1 MANKATDAE
10 ILSAIPVIPL
20 RGNVAFPHVNFR
32 LDVLSGS
39 ALHAFT
45 DAVASDQYMLLLTQK
60 DITVDEPTDRDFY
73 SIGVIARTRKV
84 IQNPDMSRSVIFDCL
99 IRAQV
104 VDLSL
109 CDTYFRAT
117 VIPLAE
123 VEEDETDTFRCH
135 VATLRS
141 VLKEME
147 PYIHDNA
154 RNAYLATRSIE
165 DNNYLVNYIA
175 ANLLDDYTRKQN
187 ILDTLDI
194 ELRMENLIQALR
206 EELDISIYDAQIHS
220 TVAEHIEGNHRD
232 YYLREQLKVIQNELG
247 TTDEDD
253 EIKEYSDKINGM
265 DLPEYVAEKLNKELS
280 RLAKTP
286 FGAAESTV
294 LRNYLDTCLEIPW
307 NRFSNEKISV
317 SDARDILNADHD
329 GLDQIKER
337 ILEYIAVQQI
347 APDVRGQ
354 ILCLVGPPGV
364 GKTSIA
370 LAAARAMKRH
380 VSRISLG
387 GVRDEADIRGHRK
400 TYVGAMPGR
409 IVDALID
416 AESMNPVI
424 VLDEI
429 DKLSASNTG
438 DPASALLE
446 VLDPEQNRS
455 FRDHFTELPMDLSG
469 CVFIATANYYD
480 GIPAPLLDRMEVI
493 ELSSYTEREKRE
505 IALHHLV
512 PKQLK
517 NNGLTKAQLRFTET
531 GINEIIRKYTREP
544 GVRELERRIAAV
556 CRKIALQVAEGTCR
570 SAVIGKANVE
580 RLLGVPKYAESKREE
595 NLPAGVINGLAY
607 TSAGGDVLKVE
618 VLVMDGTGKIELTGS
633 LGEVMQESAKIAVS
647 YVRSIA
653 SRLEIPADF
662 YKTKDLHIH
671 FPEGAVPK
679 DGPSAGITMTC
690 AIISALTGIPAR
702 ADVAMTGEMTLGG
715 RVLAIGGLKEKT
727 MAAYRAEMTTVLIP
741 RDNEKNLAEI
751 DPEAKEHLHFVL
763 CDRAEEALCLMFP
776 SLAARIKAQ
785 QRTRPATPPTSSKRV
800 TSLTCK

>member
-1 MANKATDAE
+1 MNQNTVDAE
-10 ILSAIPVIPL
+10 VLSAIPVIAL
-20 RGNVAFPHVNFR
+20 RGNVAFPRVNYR
-32 LDVLSGS
+32 LDMLSGS
-39 ALHAFT
+39 ALEAFT
-45 DAVASDQYMLLLTQK
+45 NAVSGDQYMLLLTQK
-60 DITVDEPTDRDFY
+60 DITCDEPGDHDFY
-73 SIGVIARTRKV
+73 HTGTIVRTRKV
-84 IQNPDMSRSVIFDCL
+84 IQNPDMTRSVIFDCL
-99 IRAQV
+99 ARVRVIA
-104 VDLSL
+104 LTP
-109 CDTYFRAT
+109 CDPYFCAS
-117 VIPLAE
+117 VIPVKE
-123 VEEDETDTFRCH
+123 KDPEDPEALRPLIS
-135 VATLRS
+135 TLRALLS
-141 VLKEME
+141 DME
-147 PYIHDNA
+147 PYLRDSA
-154 RNAYLATRSIE
+154 RHAYLASISI
-165 DNNYLVNYIA
+165 DDIGYLIDYIA
-175 ANLLDDYTRKQN
+175 SAVLDNYMQKQAVLEV
-187 ILDTLDI
+187 LDLTERLN
-194 ELRMENLIQALR
+194 RLINALR
-206 EELDISIYDAQIHS
+206 IEFDLAAYDAQIRE
-220 TVAEHIEGNHRD
+220 TVTEHIENNHRD
-232 YYLREQLKVIQNELG
+232 YYLREQLKVIQSELG
-247 TTDEDD
+247 TGTDEDD
-253 EIKEYSDKINGM
+253 EIREYADKISSLQ
-265 DLPEYVAEKLNKELS
+265 LPAHVAEKLNKELS

-294 LRNYLDTCLEIPW
+294 LRNYLDVCLDIPW
-307 NRFSNEKISV
+307 NTYNNEKISV
-317 SDARDILNADHD
+317 AEARAILDADHD
-329 GLDQIKER
+329 GLDKIKER

-370 LAAARAMKRH
+370 LATARAMKRN
-380 VSRISLG
+380 VTRISLG

-409 IVDALID
+409 IVDALTD
-416 AESMNPVI
+416 AKSMNPVI

-429 DKLSASNTG
+429 DKLSSGRTG

-480 GIPAPLLDRMEVI
+480 GIPAPLLDRMEII

-517 NNGLTKAQLRFTET
+517 NNGLTKSQLRFTET

-556 CRKIALQVAEGTCR
+556 CRKIALQIAEGSCH

-580 RLLGVPKYAESKREE
+580 RLLGVPKYSEQKRDES
-595 NLPAGVINGLAY
+595 LPAGVVNGLAY
-607 TSAGGDVLKVE
+607 TAAGGDVLKVE
-618 VLVMDGTGKIELTGS
+618 VLVMDGVGKIELTGS
-633 LGEVMQESAKIAVS
+633 LGEVMQESARIAVS

-653 SRLEIPADF
+653 SKLDIPADF

-690 AIISALTGIPAR
+690 AIISALTGISAR

-715 RVLAIGGLKEKT
+715 KVLAIGGLKEKT
-727 MAAYRAEMTTVLIP
+727 MAAYRAGITTVLLP

-751 DPEAKEHLHFVL
+751 DPEAKDHLRFIL
-763 CDRAEEALCLMFP
+763 CDKAEDALSFMFP
-776 SLAARIKAQ
+776 PLASRMKERRA
-785 QRTRPATPPTSSKRV
+785 RPAANASASSHATPIS
-800 TSLTCK
+800 CK